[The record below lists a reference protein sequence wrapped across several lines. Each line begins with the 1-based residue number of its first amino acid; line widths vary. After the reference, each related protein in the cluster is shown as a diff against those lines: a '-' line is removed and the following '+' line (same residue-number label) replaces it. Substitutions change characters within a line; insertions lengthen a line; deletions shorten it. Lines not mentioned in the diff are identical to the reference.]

1 MDLKLNAD
9 RFTGKEYIDLYD
21 KYRPTPP
28 VEIIHQALNY
38 LDSPKVHRVVDLGCG
53 TGISTS
59 IWSEFATEVIGIE
72 PSEEMLSIAK
82 QKKATEANISYLSG
96 YADNIPLPPRTV
108 DVLTCSQSFHWMEPT
123 STLNEI
129 NRVLND
135 NGVLVIYDV
144 IWPPSVSFEFERAYN
159 DLFKNVDELTK
170 ELPEEIAFRWKKTQ
184 HINRIHESGY
194 FSFSKETYFHKT
206 EKLSKEQ
213 FIGIAL
219 SQGGLEALL
228 KQGLTEEEIG
238 ITDFRNKIKEAQE
251 PLFNEITYNYQ
262 VIYGK
267 KSQK

>member
-1 MDLKLNAD
+1 METW
-9 RFTGKEYIDLYD
+9 FTGKEFVDLYD

-38 LDSPKVHRVVDLGCG
+38 LDSPKAHRVVDLGCG

-82 QKKATEANISYLSG
+82 QKKATEANISYMTG
-96 YADNIPLPPRTV
+96 YADNIPLPPRTA

-159 DLFKNVDELTK
+159 DLFKKVDELTR
-170 ELPEEIAFRWKKTQ
+170 ELQEEIAFRWKKTQ
-184 HINRIHESGY
+184 HINRIHESGH

-206 EKLSKEQ
+206 EKLSKEK

-219 SQGGLEALL
+219 SQGGLEALM
-228 KQGLTEEEIG
+228 KRGRTKKEIG
-238 ITDFRNKIKEAQE
+238 IIDFQKKINEARE
-251 PLFNEITYNYQ
+251 PLFNEIIYSYQ
-262 VIYGK
+262 VIFGK
-267 KSQK
+267 KSQKQKH